1 MPTRLESLAEIEAA
15 VWRELAQA
23 VRDKQHAWRLAVL
36 ATVDASN
43 GTTADARSVVLRDLD
58 AATRTL
64 LIYTDAR
71 SPKAAQLAAHPGGAL
86 VLWSAALGWQLRL
99 KVALT
104 LETSGLRVSSR
115 WARLKLT
122 PAAQD
127 YLSPLPPGAAID
139 GGGDGSGNGTSTST
153 ATGTRTRTHTNIDNL
168 AAERQSRDHFAVLAA
183 QVQAVDWLDLHPEG
197 HRRALFS
204 AAGAVWVTP

>member
-139 GGGDGSGNGTSTST
+139 GGDNGSGP
-153 ATGTRTRTHTNIDNL
+153 GTRTGTNIDNL

>member
-1 MPTRLESLAEIEAA
+1 MAHSRLELLADIEAEL
-15 VWRELAQA
+15 WRELAQA
-23 VRDKQHAWRLAVL
+23 VRDKQHAWRVAVL
-36 ATVDASN
+36 ATVDGQS
-43 GTTADARSVVLRDLD
+43 ADARSVVLRDVD

-64 LIYTDAR
+64 LMYTDAR
-71 SPKAAQLAAHPGGAL
+71 SPKAAQLAAHPEGTL

-127 YLSPLPPGAAID
+127 YLSPLPPGAVI
-139 GGGDGSGNGTSTST
+139 GTATST
-153 ATGTRTRTHTNIDNL
+153 ATSTAVGEPTP
-168 AAERQSRDHFAVLAA
+168 ERKSRDHFAVVAA
-183 QVQAVDWLDLHPEG
+183 QVQSVDWLDLHRDG

-204 AAGAVWVTP
+204 AAGAAWLAP

>member
-1 MPTRLESLAEIEAA
+1 MAQPRLELLADIEAA
-15 VWRELAQA
+15 LWRELAQA
-23 VRDKQHAWRLAVL
+23 VRDKQHAWRVAVL
-36 ATVDASN
+36 ATVDGQS
-43 GTTADARSVVLRDLD
+43 ADARSVVLRDVD

-64 LIYTDAR
+64 LLYTDAR
-71 SPKAAQLAAHPGGAL
+71 SPKAAQLAAHPAGTL

-127 YLSPLPPGAAID
+127 YLSPLPPGAVIGAAI
-139 GGGDGSGNGTSTST
+139 GSPVGEPTP
-153 ATGTRTRTHTNIDNL
+153 
-168 AAERQSRDHFAVLAA
+168 ERKSRDHFAVIAA
-183 QVQAVDWLDLHPEG
+183 QVQSVDWLDLHRDG

-204 AAGAVWVTP
+204 AAGAAWLAP